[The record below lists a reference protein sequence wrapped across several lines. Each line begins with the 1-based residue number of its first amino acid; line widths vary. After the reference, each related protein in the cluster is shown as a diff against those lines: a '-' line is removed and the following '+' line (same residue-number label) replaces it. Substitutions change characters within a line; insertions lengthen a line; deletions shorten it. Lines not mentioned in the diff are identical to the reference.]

1 MEAQARKATV
11 PVEVVADGLGRY
23 PQEVE
28 AAVYFCVLEA
38 LQNTQKYPEASRA
51 AVRLSESD
59 GTVAFEIEDDGKGFD
74 AATAK
79 RGAGLTNMADRL
91 DALGGTIELESEP
104 GAGARLSGT
113 IPVPKAVPT

>member
-1 MEAQARKATV
+1 
-11 PVEVVADGLGRY
+11 
-23 PQEVE
+23 
-28 AAVYFCVLEA
+28 VLEA
-38 LQNTQKYPEASRA
+38 LQNTQKYAEASRA

-74 AATAK
+74 PATAK